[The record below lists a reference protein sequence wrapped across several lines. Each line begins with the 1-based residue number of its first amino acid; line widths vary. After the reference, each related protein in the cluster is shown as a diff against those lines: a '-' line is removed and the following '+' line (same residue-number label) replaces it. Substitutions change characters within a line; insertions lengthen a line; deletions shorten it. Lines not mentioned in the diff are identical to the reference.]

1 MNYRRIKKIMILL
14 ILVVFITQ
22 QGCSSKTKT
31 VNQEDSYVNQESNTN
46 IDSNIDENKN
56 INTEKNIEEK
66 TKNTINTDKDNTE
79 TNRFDVEEMFTDRDK
94 EIGYEESTAIPI
106 ILKDNLSQCDSS
118 LVSISENKVIIKGEG
133 TFLLSGKL
141 TNGQIIID
149 AEKTEKLHLIFDGVE
164 IHCDTSAPLYIRQ
177 ADKVFITLEQGT
189 ENILSNEEEFI
200 VIDDNN
206 IDAAI
211 FSKEDV
217 TFNGNGSLK
226 VTSTGHGIVSKD
238 DLVFTGGSYE
248 IEAKE
253 HAVNGKESVR
263 IANGSFEITA
273 EEDGIH
279 AKDKDDASLGFV
291 YIAGGDFKITA
302 GDDGIHADNS
312 VVITDGTI
320 TVLESYEGIE
330 GLNIEI
336 SNGTI
341 TVKASDDGC
350 NAAGGNDGS
359 GFEGHEEDPF
369 AVNEDSYIK
378 ISGGM
383 ITINSEGDGIDSN
396 GNLLISGGTIFVS
409 GPTNQGNGALD
420 YNGEGTITGGIVVAA
435 GAGGME
441 QNFGENST
449 QGSMLINASTT
460 QTKAVILKNQKGEEL
475 LSYLPEKSYSSVV
488 ISCPEIKK
496 GESYEVTLGEET
508 VTIEMTDLIYGT
520 GNMMGHG
527 GHNGMNGR
535 GNGGMRKPDGNEIPP
550 KERMENKKDFEN
562 QSI

>member
-1 MNYRRIKKIMILL
+1 MNYRRIKKIMISL
-14 ILVVFITQ
+14 ILVVSITQ

-31 VNQEDSYVNQESNTN
+31 VNQEDSYVNKESNTN
-46 IDSNIDENKN
+46 IDSNLDENKN
-56 INTEKNIEEK
+56 SNEDKDIEEK
-66 TKNTINTDKDNTE
+66 TKNIVNTDNTE
-79 TNRFDVEEMFTDRDK
+79 TNRFDLEEMFTDRDK

-149 AEKTEKLHLIFDGVE
+149 AKKTEKLHLIFDGVE

-177 ADKVFITLEQGT
+177 ADKVFITLEQET

-200 VIDDNN
+200 AIDDNN

-211 FSKEDV
+211 FSKEDI

-273 EEDGIH
+273 GEDGIH

-312 VVITDGTI
+312 VIITDGTI

-336 SNGTI
+336 LNGTI

-359 GFEGHEEDPF
+359 GFGGHGEDPF

-378 ISGGM
+378 ISGGT
-383 ITINSEGDGIDSN
+383 ITVNAEGDGIDSN
-396 GNLLISGGTIFVS
+396 GNLFISGGTVYIS
-409 GPTNQGNGALD
+409 GPINRGNGALD
-420 YNGEGTITGGIVVAA
+420 YNGTGTITGGIVVAA

-441 QNFGENST
+441 QNFGEDST
-449 QGSMLINASTT
+449 QGSILVNAGTT
-460 QTKAVILKNQKGEEL
+460 QTEAIILKNEKEEEL

-496 GESYEVTLGEET
+496 GESYKVTLGEENVT
-508 VTIEMTDLIYGT
+508 VEMTDLIYGT

-527 GHNGMNGR
+527 GHNGMKGIP
-535 GNGGMRKPDGNEIPP
+535 GNGEIRKPDGNKMPP
-550 KERMENKKDFEN
+550 REGMENRKDFEN
-562 QSI
+562 QPI

>member
-1 MNYRRIKKIMILL
+1 
-14 ILVVFITQ
+14 
-22 QGCSSKTKT
+22 
-31 VNQEDSYVNQESNTN
+31 
-46 IDSNIDENKN
+46 
-56 INTEKNIEEK
+56 
-66 TKNTINTDKDNTE
+66 
-79 TNRFDVEEMFTDRDK
+79 
-94 EIGYEESTAIPI
+94 
-106 ILKDNLSQCDSS
+106 
-118 LVSISENKVIIKGEG
+118 
-133 TFLLSGKL
+133 
-141 TNGQIIID
+141 
-149 AEKTEKLHLIFDGVE
+149 
-164 IHCDTSAPLYIRQ
+164 
-177 ADKVFITLEQGT
+177 
-189 ENILSNEEEFI
+189 
-200 VIDDNN
+200 
-206 IDAAI
+206 
-211 FSKEDV
+211 
-217 TFNGNGSLK
+217 
-226 VTSTGHGIVSKD
+226 
-238 DLVFTGGSYE
+238 
-248 IEAKE
+248 
-253 HAVNGKESVR
+253 
-263 IANGSFEITA
+263 
-273 EEDGIH
+273 
-279 AKDKDDASLGFV
+279 
-291 YIAGGDFKITA
+291 
-302 GDDGIHADNS
+302 
-312 VVITDGTI
+312 
-320 TVLESYEGIE
+320 
-330 GLNIEI
+330 
-336 SNGTI
+336 
-341 TVKASDDGC
+341 
-350 NAAGGNDGS
+350 
-359 GFEGHEEDPF
+359 
-369 AVNEDSYIK
+369 
-378 ISGGM
+378 M

>member
-1 MNYRRIKKIMILL
+1 MNYRRIKKIMISL
-14 ILVVFITQ
+14 ILVVSITQ
-22 QGCSSKTKT
+22 QGCSSKT
-31 VNQEDSYVNQESNTN
+31 VNQESNTN
-46 IDSNIDENKN
+46 IDSNLDENKN
-56 INTEKNIEEK
+56 SNEDKDIEEK
-66 TKNTINTDKDNTE
+66 TKNIVNTDNTE
-79 TNRFDVEEMFTDRDK
+79 TNRFDLEEMFTDRDK
-94 EIGYEESTAIPI
+94 EIGYEESTTIPI

-118 LVSISENKVIIKGEG
+118 LVSISENKIIIKGEG
-133 TFLLSGKL
+133 TFLLFGKL

-189 ENILSNEEEFI
+189 ENILSNKEEFI
-200 VIDDNN
+200 AIDDNN

-211 FSKEDV
+211 FSKEDI

-238 DLVFTGGSYE
+238 ALVFTGGSYE

-320 TVLESYEGIE
+320 TILESYEGIE

-336 SNGTI
+336 
-341 TVKASDDGC
+341 
-350 NAAGGNDGS
+350 
-359 GFEGHEEDPF
+359 
-369 AVNEDSYIK
+369 
-378 ISGGM
+378 
-383 ITINSEGDGIDSN
+383 
-396 GNLLISGGTIFVS
+396 
-409 GPTNQGNGALD
+409 
-420 YNGEGTITGGIVVAA
+420 
-435 GAGGME
+435 
-441 QNFGENST
+441 
-449 QGSMLINASTT
+449 
-460 QTKAVILKNQKGEEL
+460 
-475 LSYLPEKSYSSVV
+475 
-488 ISCPEIKK
+488 
-496 GESYEVTLGEET
+496 
-508 VTIEMTDLIYGT
+508 
-520 GNMMGHG
+520 
-527 GHNGMNGR
+527 
-535 GNGGMRKPDGNEIPP
+535 
-550 KERMENKKDFEN
+550 
-562 QSI
+562 